1 MADTQENK
9 AIKLLSVYTKD
20 VSFEAPDG
28 PVISSQTEGPKTDLN
43 IRSSSS
49 KKGED
54 RYEVLVTLNIKA
66 HLKDKTLFLVE
77 IAQAGLFEIK
87 GFEEKELSLILGTYA
102 LNQIFPFAR
111 EQVAKLVAS
120 GGFPPLLLQP
130 INFDALYAKSQAQS
144 NQPSTKNIKIH

>member
-54 RYEVLVTLNIKA
+54 RYEVLLTLNIKA

>member
-1 MADTQENK
+1 MTDTNENK
-9 AIKLLSVYTKD
+9 AIKLLGVYIKD

-28 PVISSQTEGPKTDLN
+28 PVISSQISGPKTDLN
-43 IRSSSS
+43 IKSSSS
-49 KKGED
+49 KKAED
-54 RYEVLVTLNIKA
+54 RYEVLITLSIKA
-66 HLKDKTLFLVE
+66 HLEDKTLFLVE
-77 IAQAGLFEIK
+77 IVQAGMFEIK

-130 INFDALYAKSQAQS
+130 INFDALYAKSQAQNNES
-144 NQPSTKNIKIH
+144 STENIKIH

>member
-1 MADTQENK
+1 MTDTNENK
-9 AIKLLSVYTKD
+9 AIKLLGVYIKD

-28 PVISSQTEGPKTDLN
+28 PVISSKIAGPKTDLN
-43 IRSSSS
+43 IKSSSS

-54 RYEVLVTLNIKA
+54 RYEVLIALSIKA
-66 HLKDKTLFLVE
+66 HLEDKTLFLVE
-77 IAQAGLFEIK
+77 IVQAGMFEIK
-87 GFEEKELSLILGTYA
+87 GFEEKDLSLILGTYA

-130 INFDALYAKSQAQS
+130 INFDALYAKSQAQNNES
-144 NQPSTKNIKIH
+144 STENIKIH

>member
-1 MADTQENK
+1 MTDTNENK
-9 AIKLLSVYTKD
+9 AIKLLGVYIKD

-28 PVISSQTEGPKTDLN
+28 PVISSQTAVPKTDLN
-43 IRSSSS
+43 IKSSSS

-54 RYEVLVTLNIKA
+54 RYEVLITLSIKA
-66 HLKDKTLFLVE
+66 HLEDKTLFLVE
-77 IAQAGLFEIK
+77 IAQAGMFEIK

-102 LNQIFPFAR
+102 LNQVFPFAR

-130 INFDALYAKSQAQS
+130 INFDALYAKSQAQNNES
-144 NQPSTKNIKIH
+144 STENIKIH

>member
-1 MADTQENK
+1 MTETNENK
-9 AIKLLSVYTKD
+9 AIKLLGVYIKD

-28 PVISSQTEGPKTDLN
+28 PVISLQTAGPKTDLN
-43 IRSSSS
+43 IKSSSS

-54 RYEVLVTLNIKA
+54 RYEVLITLSIKA
-66 HLKDKTLFLVE
+66 HLEDKTLFLVE
-77 IAQAGLFEIK
+77 IVQAGMFEIK

-130 INFDALYAKSQAQS
+130 INFDALYAKSQAQNNES
-144 NQPSTKNIKIH
+144 STENIKIH